1 MGMGKPYKIICGI
14 LATLITILVAVL
26 VLYLGK
32 TFTVTFDTKGGTI
45 YQSQEVRPNSTIVKP
60 GDPVMEGYNFKGWF
74 LSTTDEEFDF
84 STKITEDITIIAKWE
99 EVV

>member
-1 MGMGKPYKIICGI
+1 MDKPYKIICTV
-14 LATLITILVAVL
+14 LATLIAILVAIL
-26 VLYLGK
+26 VLYFGK

-45 YQSQEVRPNSTIVKP
+45 YQSQEVRPNSTVLKP

-74 LSTTDEEFDF
+74 LSSTGEEFDF
-84 STKITEDITIIAKWE
+84 ETKIVEDITIIAKWE